1 MAKDQNK
8 LTDLLLTDDAESTDE
23 ELLGTSD
30 NVVRKVLLNII
41 ASLALF

>member
-8 LTDLLLTDDAESTDE
+8 LTDLLLIDDAESTDE

-30 NVVRKVLLNII
+30 NVVRKFAFKIVF
-41 ASLALF
+41 LF